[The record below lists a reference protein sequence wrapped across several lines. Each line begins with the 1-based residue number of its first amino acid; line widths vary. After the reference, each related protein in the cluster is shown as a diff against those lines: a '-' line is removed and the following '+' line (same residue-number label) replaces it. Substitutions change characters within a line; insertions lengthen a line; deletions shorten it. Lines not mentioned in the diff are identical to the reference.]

1 MSSLNRRSRLQV
13 STQGYW
19 QLKVIYIIQYTPG
32 GGARLVTCAVPTLC
46 WPRQLSRPTGSSCTQ
61 QQAYGQTNLRPS
73 NTVPVLNLIGIKIIA
88 DPDLTKNIP

>member
-1 MSSLNRRSRLQV
+1 MSSLNRRSRPQV

-61 QQAYGQTNLRPS
+61 QQAYDQTNCRPGLDKKYPLKLTF
-73 NTVPVLNLIGIKIIA
+73 NGNKLN
-88 DPDLTKNIP
+88 